1 MDTRGGLRNSG
12 NIKEV
17 EDSNISDN
25 CEGLPGYEM
34 PVRGNGLQG

>member
-25 CEGLPGYEM
+25 CEGLPGYGKYLIL
-34 PVRGNGLQG
+34 V